1 MLSSTIVIPSPH
13 PPSKGLNAQQE
24 TLSLS
29 PYASTLYLMA
39 ITTLWILIYMDNI
52 VQSCFVP
59 TTVIYIRY
67 DDGNPTT
74 SLFSME
80 PSLHCSSIIS
90 VENNPHRLYFPIHF
104 GTLHSCKT
112 LASIIFLFVVLR
124 VSFSSFMVSILN

>member
-1 MLSSTIVIPSPH
+1 MFSSPIALPSPH
-13 PPSKGLNAQQE
+13 SPHKGLNAQQE
-24 TLSLS
+24 NISA
-29 PYASTLYLMA
+29 YASTLYLMA